1 MKDGIPIRSFRVV
14 FELERRIHK
23 IDRWRI
29 PVPYGVPL
37 RGVAYWAI
45 ALLVIVTLGR
55 LPLAGDVVGVLPAPL
70 RYVIVPVGLA
80 YALVRVRIDG
90 RPAHSTLAAWA
101 HFRLSP
107 RRLAGLRPVP
117 RSGTVVRLGELAMV
131 PDEHGARYRSAAI
144 EGPATVV
151 LRYPCRG
158 WTRGRAGSALHI
170 TPMAGPALFVG
181 KRVRLAASQRI
192 VLRG

>member
-37 RGVAYWAI
+37 RGIAYGVI
-45 ALLVIVTLGR
+45 ALLAVVTVGR
-55 LPLAGDVVGVLPAPL
+55 LPLAGDVVGVLPAPV
-70 RYVIVPVGLA
+70 RYVIAPVGLA
-80 YALVRVRIDG
+80 YALVRIRIDG

-101 HFRLSP
+101 RFRLSP

-117 RSGTVVRLGELAMV
+117 RGGTVVRLAGPAMV
-131 PDEHGARYRSAAI
+131 PDERGARYRSAAI
-144 EGPATVV
+144 EGPATVL

-158 WTRGRAGSALHI
+158 WARGRGGAALHL
-170 TPMAGPALFVG
+170 TPVPGPAHFVG

-192 VLRG
+192 VVDG